1 MAGPTILEL
10 RGNGALLRVCSLPVS
25 DLEFLN
31 EAAKKYGEELCT
43 AWFDPA
49 FRWRTEVRDILN
61 SMIVISEYRG
71 LLMDGR
77 SFLEVRQFRKRRRK
91 FLMEELL
98 NANLLFPLVRS
109 SCFEF
114 PAAKVEQT
122 IILEITYGIGC
133 MGRFE
138 TEGFDLSELE
148 LSVFLP
154 PSITQELVLFTKH
167 QHRELACLKDDFLVR
182 GTSLNIFHAPTL

>member
-1 MAGPTILEL
+1 MANPTILEL
-10 RGNGALLRVCSLPVS
+10 RGNGALLRVCSLPS
-25 DLEFLN
+25 SELEFLH

-49 FRWRTEVRDILN
+49 FRWKTEVRNVLDN
-61 SMIVISEYRG
+61 VTVISEYRG

-77 SFLEVRQFRKRRRK
+77 SFLEIRQFRKRRRK

-114 PAAKVEQT
+114 PAAKMGQTLLVE
-122 IILEITYGIGC
+122 IIYGTGS

-138 TEGFDLSELE
+138 TEGFSFSELE
-148 LSVFLP
+148 LNVFQP
-154 PSITQELVLFTKH
+154 PSTNQELVLFTKH
-167 QHRELACLKDDFLVR
+167 QNMELACLKDDFLVR
-182 GTSLNIFHAPTL
+182 GMSLIMPSA